1 MAKRD
6 YYEVLGVSKDA
17 SDAEIK
23 SAFRKLAKK
32 YHPDVCKDSDG
43 PEKFKEAQEA
53 YSVLSDKDKKARY
66 DQFGHSAFDNNG
78 YSGAGGAGFDYGNF
92 DFSSIFDD
100 IFGGGFTS
108 GFGGFGSNRGDSNA
122 RTKGADVEY
131 TMDVTFEEAAYGTK
145 KEITLDL
152 NEMCTHCDGKGGLGE
167 STCSDCGGRGYVV
180 SETRTILGSI
190 QTRTTCSRCGGS
202 GVSYSKECSYCN
214 GKGHNKSKKKIE
226 ITIPKGIDTGQQLK
240 LSGKGEAGRN
250 GGPNGDIYVEIN
262 VKPHA
267 IYKRDGLDIYVDL
280 PVTISDLALGCTKD
294 INTLNGKVN
303 LKIKDGSQP
312 GDILRIK
319 GKGIQSD
326 SWGRDGD
333 FYVVLKLIVPRKL
346 SRDQKKLFTEL
357 DETGMYDEEEFKR
370 FDKYN

>member
-108 GFGGFGSNRGDSNA
+108 GFGGFGSNRGNSNA

-250 GGPNGDIYVEIN
+250 GGPNGDIYIEIN

-370 FDKYN
+370 FNKYN